1 MSRTPFAEIPRPQ
14 ATDSLPLPNTD
25 LSMFDLNR
33 VATHIEQASKLGRYV
48 GPSEPVAYLL
58 KTKCLVEV
66 DGQHYATLAGLLCFG
81 RNPQDLMPHTVV
93 DLGHYRG
100 IEQTSFEVAHLE
112 KNIGGSLFDQMD
124 RIESYLWLN
133 IHHGMTV
140 AQDSFK
146 RLDRHEYPQI
156 VIRELCANMLAHRD
170 YYHASSRCR
179 VMLFKDRIEWV
190 SPGGLPPGLTVDNIL
205 NEQAARNPV
214 VLTIFYEAG
223 YVEAFG
229 QGLDTVVA
237 VLKTETMAAPVFQ
250 DTGQSFIVTVYGR
263 EPDPFTSDGAML
275 QLNESQRKVL
285 AFVRQKGDVASK
297 EVYDHCSTRPRRS
310 LQRDIAGLVDAGL
323 IEVSGNTRA
332 ARYRLGNSEDEPPSP
347 AS

>member
-1 MSRTPFAEIPRPQ
+1 MTGTSFAELPRPQ

-25 LSMFDLNR
+25 MAMLDLDR
-33 VATHIEQASKLGRYV
+33 VARQIEQATRLGRYV
-48 GPSEPVAYLL
+48 GSDDPLTYLFN
-58 KTKCLVEV
+58 TKCLVKV
-66 DGQHYATLAGLLCFG
+66 GDQSYATLAGLLCFG
-81 RNPQDLMPHTVV
+81 RDPQALMPHTVV

-100 IEQTSFEVAHLE
+100 VEQSSFEVAHLE
-112 KNIGGSLFDQMD
+112 KNIGGTLFDQVT

-133 IHHGMTV
+133 IHHGMTI
-140 AQDSFK
+140 AQGSFK
-146 RLDRHEYPQI
+146 RVDLHEYPQI

-190 SPGGLPPGLTVDNIL
+190 SPGGLPPGLTIDNIL

-214 VLTIFYEAG
+214 VLQVFYEAG

-237 VLKTETMAAPVFQ
+237 VLKAENMPPPIFQ

-263 EPDPFTSDGAML
+263 AADPFSSDGAIL
-275 QLNESQRKVL
+275 QLNDSQRKIL
-285 AFVRQKGDVASK
+285 ALVRQKGDVASK
-297 EVYDHCSTRPRRS
+297 EVYEHCSSRPRRS

-323 IEVSGNTRA
+323 ITVSGNTRA
-332 ARYRLGNSEDEPPSP
+332 ARYRPGPGEDELT
-347 AS
+347 

>member
-1 MSRTPFAEIPRPQ
+1 MTGTPFAELPRPQ

-25 LSMFDLNR
+25 VTMIDLDR
-33 VATHIEQASKLGRYV
+33 VGRHIEQAGKLGRYT
-48 GPSEPVAYLL
+48 GPDDPITYLL
-58 KTKCLVEV
+58 NTRCLVEV
-66 DGQHYATLAGLLCFG
+66 DGQRYATLAGLLCFG
-81 RNPQDLMPHTVV
+81 RNPQALMPHAVV

-100 IEQTSFEVAHLE
+100 VEQISFEVAHLE
-112 KNIGGSLFDQMD
+112 KNIGGTLFDQMG
-124 RIESYLWLN
+124 RIENYLWLN

-140 AQDSFK
+140 AQGSFK
-146 RLDRHEYPQI
+146 RVDLHEYPQI

-170 YYHASSRCR
+170 YYHANARCR

-190 SPGGLPPGLTVDNIL
+190 SPGGLPPGLTVENIL

-237 VLKTETMAAPVFQ
+237 VLKAENMAPPVFQ
-250 DTGQSFIVTVYGR
+250 DTGQSFIVSVYGR
-263 EPDPFTSDGAML
+263 EPDPFTGDGAIL
-275 QLNESQRKVL
+275 QLNETQRKVL

-297 EVYDHCSTRPRRS
+297 DVYEHCSSRPRRS
-310 LQRDIAGLVDAGL
+310 LQRDIAALIGAGL

-332 ARYRLGNSEDEPPSP
+332 ARYRPGHSAEDH
-347 AS
+347 A

>member
-1 MSRTPFAEIPRPQ
+1 MTNPPFAKLPRPDS
-14 ATDSLPLPNTD
+14 TDSLPLPNTD
-25 LSMFDLNR
+25 VTLLDLDR
-33 VATHIEQASKLGRYV
+33 VARHIEQASKLRRYV
-48 GPSEPVAYLL
+48 GSDDPIAYLL
-58 KTKCLVEV
+58 NTKGLVEV
-66 DGQHYATLAGLLCFG
+66 DGRQYATLAGLLCFG
-81 RNPQDLMPHTVV
+81 HNPQELMPHTVV

-112 KNIGGSLFDQMD
+112 KNIGGTLFDQMT
-124 RIESYLWLN
+124 RIESYLWIN
-133 IHHGMTV
+133 IHHGMTI

-146 RLDRHEYPQI
+146 RVDLHEYPQI

-170 YYHASSRCR
+170 YYHASARCR

-205 NEQAARNPV
+205 SEQAARNPV

-237 VLKTETMAAPVFQ
+237 VLKAENMTPPHFH
-250 DTGQSFIVTVYGR
+250 DTGQSFIVTVYGH
-263 EPDPFTSDGAML
+263 PADPMVSDGTIL
-275 QLNESQRKVL
+275 QLNDTQRKVL
-285 AFVRQKGDVASK
+285 AFIRLKGDVASK
-297 EVYDHCSTRPRRS
+297 EVYEHCSSRPRRS

-323 IEVSGNTRA
+323 IQVSGNTRA
-332 ARYRLGNSEDEPPSP
+332 ARYRPGHGADEP
-347 AS
+347 A